1 MKQYLIPIIAFLLLP
16 AIAFGQNV
24 IQGTISDADTGSP
37 LVGANVLIIGTN
49 QGAAA
54 NAEGDYEIDGLE
66 DGTYTLRA
74 SMIGYKTIKV
84 TVTLEGGVK
93 EVDFEMHATNTS
105 LEALKVFASRAVARE
120 TPVAFSDISAE
131 QISNQ
136 LASRDIPMVLNTTP
150 SVYATNQGGGAGDA
164 RVNIRGFNQRNVA
177 IMINGVPVNDM
188 ENGWV
193 YWSNWDG
200 VGDVATSIQVQRGLS
215 AINLATPSIGG
226 TMNIL
231 TDPAAAQ
238 RGGMVKQEFGSYG
251 FKKTTVVLN
260 SGLISDK
267 FAFTV
272 AGVKKTG
279 DGFYDGTWTDS
290 YAYYLGASY
299 TINDN
304 NRLDL
309 YAMGAPQRHGQNL
322 YAQNIAAYSHELAR
336 ELGYSQA
343 ALDAFPEAGRTYN
356 ENYNGVS
363 SSYSGKQ
370 WKFGHAAQ
378 RYDGDFI
385 NERENFYHKPQ
396 VNLNWFSQIND
407 DLFLSTVA
415 YYSGGQGGGT
425 GTLGEIEW
433 DYSGPSRIADWD
445 ATIADNRLN
454 VDGDERVESDGILRA
469 SRNNQWTIGLISK
482 ATWAIKNWTF
492 VGGVDLRTAEIEHFR
507 EVYDLLGGDYY
518 IKTDDAFNPNQKI
531 GLGDKVNY
539 YFTNDVNWA
548 GVFLQAEYDVEKFN
562 FYGMA
567 GYSGIKYKHYNHFK
581 KDANGQHL
589 TLESDFIT
597 GYQIKGGLLY
607 RASDNIDV
615 YANIGLV
622 SKVPI
627 FDGVINDRAAVINEN
642 PTNEKFYSYEVG
654 ANFHLLDRK
663 LTIKTNFYY
672 TIWNNR
678 TYTTVTQN
686 ANLQDFYINIEGVNA
701 LHAGFEL
708 ETAFQPVHW
717 FRFDGALSIGHW
729 KYTDNVHATI
739 EDAGEPDGTREAD
752 LYIKDLRV
760 GAAPQ
765 TQIAYGFTVLPIQN
779 LSVQLVGRS
788 YFDYWSDFSPLSR
801 TDQADEGVQGWKV
814 PSYTV
819 LELHA
824 GYTFEDLLSGTE
836 FFVNVFNL
844 TNELYIQDA
853 TDNSRFNA
861 FSDNGVNHSAD
872 DAEVFLGLPRRFNL
886 GVSVR
891 F

>member
-1 MKQYLIPIIAFLLLP
+1 MKRYIGLLLALLILP
-16 AIAFGQNV
+16 AMAFAQNV
-24 IQGTISDADTGSP
+24 VTGTVYEAETGTP
-37 LVGANVLIIGTN
+37 LPGVNIIILGTD
-49 QGAAA
+49 QGAAT
-54 NAEGDYEIDGLE
+54 NGEGHYRITNID

-74 SMIGYKTIKV
+74 TMIGYETYKMTI
-84 TVTLEGGVK
+84 TLSGGEK
-93 EVDFEMHATNTS
+93 EININLKKGNAS
-105 LEALKVFASRAVARE
+105 LEALEVFASRAVERE
-120 TPVAFSDISAE
+120 TPVAFSDISGE

-200 VGDVATSIQVQRGLS
+200 VGDVATSIQVQRGLA

-226 TMNIL
+226 TMNII
-231 TDPAAAQ
+231 TDPAAVEK
-238 RGGMVKQEFGSYG
+238 GGMVKQEFGSYG
-251 FKKTTVVLN
+251 FKKTTFVLN
-260 SGLISDK
+260 SGLINDK
-267 FAFTV
+267 FAFSV
-272 AGVKKTG
+272 AGVRKTG
-279 DGFYDGTWTDS
+279 EGFYDGTWTDS

-299 TINDN
+299 EINDN

-336 ELGYSQA
+336 DLGYSQA

-363 SSYSGKQ
+363 SSYIGNQ
-370 WKFGHAAQ
+370 WKYGHAAK

-396 VNLNWFSQIND
+396 VNLNWFSQLSD

-425 GTLGEIEW
+425 GTLGDVEW

-445 ATIADNRLN
+445 ATIADNRLAADAN
-454 VDGDERVESDGILRA
+454 GRYESNGALRA
-469 SRNNQWTIGLISK
+469 SRNNQWTLGLISK
-482 ATWAIKNWTF
+482 ATWTMDNWTF
-492 VGGVDLRTAEIEHFR
+492 VGGIDVRTAKVTHFR
-507 EVYDLLGGDYY
+507 EIFDLLGGDYY
-518 IKTDDAFNPNQKI
+518 VKQDDEFNPNQQV
-531 GLGDKVNY
+531 GLGDKVAY
-539 YFTNDVNWA
+539 YFDNTINWA

-562 FYGMA
+562 FYGMV
-567 GYSGIKYKHYNHFK
+567 GYSGIKYEHYNYFI
-581 KDANGQHL
+581 KDGNGDHL
-589 TLESDFIT
+589 NLKSDFIT
-597 GYQIKGGLLY
+597 GYQVKGGLLY
-607 RASDNIDV
+607 RASDNVDV
-615 YANIGLV
+615 YANVGLV

-627 FDGVINDRAAVINEN
+627 FDGVINDQAAVINDN
-642 PTNEKFYSYEVG
+642 PVNEMFYSYEVG
-654 ANFHLLDRK
+654 ANFHLLDGE
-663 LTIKTNFYY
+663 LTIKTNLYY
-672 TIWNNR
+672 TIWNDR
-678 TYTTVTQN
+678 TYTQTVQN
-686 ANLQDFYINIEGVNA
+686 ANLQDIFINIEGVDA
-701 LHAGFEL
+701 LHSGFEL
-708 ETAFQPVHW
+708 ETAFRPVQW
-717 FRFDGALSIGHW
+717 FRFDGAMSIGYW
-729 KYTDNVHATI
+729 KYTDNVHAVVT
-739 EDAGEPDGTREAD
+739 DGNSTREVD
-752 LYIKDLRV
+752 LYLKGLRV

-765 TQIAYGFTVLPIQN
+765 TQFVYGFTVLPVQN
-779 LSVQLVGRS
+779 LSIQVLGRS
-788 YFDYWSDFSPLSR
+788 YANYYSDFSPLAR

-819 LELHA
+819 LELHT
-824 GYTFEDLLSGTE
+824 GYTFEELLGGTE

-853 TDNSRFNA
+853 TDNSPFNA
-861 FSDNGVNHSAD
+861 FDDNGVNHSAD

-886 GVSVR
+886 GVTVH